1 VVSIGGNSF
10 RTMFPNK
17 AELQRM
23 VEWGVVQIKFDN
35 AKLKIVKKNDCQ
47 LLVAELLLSL
57 RERMTPGV
65 GIIFLVYFSHNAM
78 PT

>member
-35 AKLKIVKKNDCQ
+35 AKLKIVKKTIVNC
-47 LLVAELLLSL
+47 
-57 RERMTPGV
+57 
-65 GIIFLVYFSHNAM
+65 
-78 PT
+78 